1 MQDQTDQNNTEPK
14 NEEVKTE
21 PGFGYDDFMSGQEP
35 SPQPVTAPTGSE
47 QSETAKETIVTSD
60 QSVVDNGNAMNQ
72 PVKQQGQESVAPQ
85 PIENK
90 PVEHVEQPS
99 KDNVSVAASQS
110 QEDEMASD
118 VQSDE
123 HVASPQGEE
132 RIEMPKKEMPEDLS
146 SEALGFR
153 VSDEQFETLI
163 KKYCKDLTG
172 RARAGKTPNIVGRSD
187 EVDQL
192 TTILLQKG
200 RSNACLLGGAGVGK
214 TAVFLALA
222 NHIVQDEDKIPEYF
236 IGSRVLEIE
245 FSLVSAGAAD
255 KGEFLGRLLP
265 LIEGAS
271 ERNESGYFPPIIFCI
286 DEIHSCFMSS
296 MSAEGSNNAAAGVGD
311 IMKPY
316 LTTGNMR
323 IVGATTLDEFN
334 LYIKPDPAMERRF
347 QKVFLREPNKDE
359 TFIVLQGILPSYKKH
374 FGIDVP
380 DQALRRIIDLTVEF
394 LRNRN
399 NPDKSIMVL
408 DGACARSVKA
418 NSSKITMEA
427 IAQTIAAETGLDA
440 KAFM

>member
-1 MQDQTDQNNTEPK
+1 MDSQNDTPNTKPEDQA
-14 NEEVKTE
+14 
-21 PGFGYDDFMSGQEP
+21 QEAQ
-35 SPQPVTAPTGSE
+35 SPAQGQPVFEDGST
-47 QSETAKETIVTSD
+47 SIFGSD
-60 QSVVDNGNAMNQ
+60 QGQVE
-72 PVKQQGQESVAPQ
+72 PQQAAPQQVAPQ
-85 PIENK
+85 PPVSQSE
-90 PVEHVEQPS
+90 PVEDKKLEV
-99 KDNVSVAASQS
+99 
-110 QEDEMASD
+110 
-118 VQSDE
+118 
-123 HVASPQGEE
+123 
-132 RIEMPKKEMPEDLS
+132 KKEIPADLS

-153 VSDEQFETLI
+153 VSDEKLEHLI
-163 KKYCKDLTG
+163 KSYCKDLTG
-172 RARAGKTPNIVGRSD
+172 KARAGKTPNIVGRSD

-236 IGSRVLEIE
+236 IGARVLEIE
-245 FSLVSAGAAD
+245 FSLVSAGCTD

-271 ERNESGYFPPIIFCI
+271 ERNETGYFPPIIFCV

-347 QKVFLREPNKDE
+347 QKVFLAEPNKEE
-359 TFIVLQGILPSYKKH
+359 TLIVLKGILPSYQKH

-380 DQALRRIIDLTVEF
+380 EEALKRIIDLTVEF

-418 NSSKITMEA
+418 NSAKITMDA
-427 IAQTIAAETGLDA
+427 IAETIAAETGLDA
-440 KAFM
+440 KAFL